1 VTKKSASF
9 GLSTF
14 CGATMPMTPQRRL
27 IFAGTA
33 RRKETAMS
41 EAKRIADKYISRGG
55 AVHRQYDRKAQ
66 IDDLIVLGCFVG
78 FQDPH
83 EWSGGYRA
91 DDAWAAMCR
100 LLDMDPVAFRK
111 GILGEGVQQ

>member
-1 VTKKSASF
+1 
-9 GLSTF
+9 
-14 CGATMPMTPQRRL
+14 
-27 IFAGTA
+27 
-33 RRKETAMS
+33 MS

-66 IDDLIVLGCFVG
+66 VDDLIVLGCFVG
-78 FQDPH
+78 WRDPH

-111 GILGEGVQQ
+111 GILGEGDQS